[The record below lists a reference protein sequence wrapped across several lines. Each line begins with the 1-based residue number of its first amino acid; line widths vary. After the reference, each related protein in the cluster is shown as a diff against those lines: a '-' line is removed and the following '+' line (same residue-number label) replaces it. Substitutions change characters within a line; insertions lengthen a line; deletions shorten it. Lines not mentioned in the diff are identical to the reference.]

1 LSSHIGTRS
10 AFQHT
15 RRTLDGA
22 VQVKDVLFQGLL
34 ASKGEHPLHQLSAA
48 LGGLVDLLDHRREFR
63 IGRNTGGGQLCHA
76 DDHGCHRALPLAK
89 SAVRAPVPDMR
100 GVGVYP
106 SNWGR
111 VYPNILM
118 VTFGGHFEELTIL
131 AHTCHSRE

>member
-1 LSSHIGTRS
+1 LSSHIGTWS

-15 RRTLDGA
+15 RRTLDC
-22 VQVKDVLFQGLL
+22 VDQVKDVSFQGLL
-34 ASKGEHPLHQLSAA
+34 ASKGEHPLHQLS
-48 LGGLVDLLDHRREFR
+48 GGLVDLLDHRREFR

-76 DDHGCHRALPLAK
+76 DDYGCHRARK
-89 SAVRAPVPDMR
+89 IRGGAPVPEIR
-100 GVGVYP
+100 CVGVYP
-106 SNWGR
+106 SNWAR